1 MNVMNFLKKTEQ
13 YFEFR
18 ERNTGWNF
26 ELIGGVTT
34 FLTMSYIIFLQ
45 PVMLSG
51 ALFEQPTGMDQMA
64 LFTSVCLASALGS
77 FFMGLIAK
85 YPVALAPGMG
95 ANVLFVL
102 TLLPICAKQL
112 KLPLNDPQ
120 VWRLGLAVIF
130 CSGLIFFVISFMN
143 IRNMMA
149 KAISMNLKYAIAGG
163 IGLFIAL
170 IGLEKGGIIVIRD
183 SSHLGLSQNLCSVD
197 SLVFFVGLLAIT
209 VYHILR
215 MKGAI
220 LLGICTSLLVA
231 LVFGKLQFTGV
242 CSLPPSPA
250 PVFMQF
256 DLAALWKHFSALLP
270 LIIIFT
276 MIDIFDTLGT
286 LIGTAAQGGFLTKEG
301 ELPDANKAF
310 GADAAATLT
319 GALLGQSTV
328 TSYIESAGGIEA
340 GAKTGVSA
348 ITAGFCFIIAMFF
361 GPLISAI
368 SGYPQVLAPALVI
381 VGLMMMRS
389 IKLIDWE
396 DYSEAVPSFII
407 FTGIAFCYSI
417 ADGMAMGL
425 IAYPLIKLFTGR
437 WREASMFSYFMAVL
451 LLGYLLFIR

>member
-1 MNVMNFLKKTEQ
+1 MNFLEKTER
-13 YFEFR
+13 YFEFK
-18 ERNTGWNF
+18 ERNAKWNF

-45 PVMLSG
+45 PMMLSG
-51 ALFEQPTGMDQMA
+51 AFFGQPTGMDQKA
-64 LFTSVCLASALGS
+64 LFTSCCIASALGS
-77 FFMGLIAK
+77 FFMGMIAK

-102 TLLPICAKQL
+102 TLLPLCAKQL
-112 KLPLNDPQ
+112 QLPLNDPR
-120 VWRLGLAVIF
+120 VWQLGLAVIF

-143 IRNMMA
+143 IRNMIA

-170 IGLEKGGIIVIRD
+170 IGLEKGGIIVMGD
-183 SSHLGLSQNLCSVD
+183 SAHPGLNRNLCNVD
-197 SLVFFVGLLAIT
+197 SLVFFTGLLAIAA
-209 VYHILR
+209 YHVLR
-215 MKGAI
+215 IKGAI
-220 LLGICTSLLVA
+220 LLGICTSVLVA

-250 PVFMQF
+250 PVFLQF
-256 DLAALWKHFSALLP
+256 DLAALWTHFSALLP

-276 MIDIFDTLGT
+276 MMDVFDTLGT

-301 ELPDANKAF
+301 ELPDAGRAF
-310 GADAAATLT
+310 GADATATLT

-328 TSYIESAGGIEA
+328 TAYVESAAGIEA
-340 GAKTGVSA
+340 GAKTGISA
-348 ITAGFCFIIAMFF
+348 VTAGVCFVIAMFF
-361 GPLISAI
+361 GPLIFAI

-389 IKLIDWE
+389 VRLINWD
-396 DYSEAVPSFII
+396 DYSEAVPSFVIL
-407 FTGIAFCYSI
+407 TGIVFCYSI
-417 ADGMAMGL
+417 ADGIAMGL
-425 IAYPLIKLFTGR
+425 ISYPLIKLFTGR
-437 WREASMFSYFMAVL
+437 WREAGIFSYFMAAL